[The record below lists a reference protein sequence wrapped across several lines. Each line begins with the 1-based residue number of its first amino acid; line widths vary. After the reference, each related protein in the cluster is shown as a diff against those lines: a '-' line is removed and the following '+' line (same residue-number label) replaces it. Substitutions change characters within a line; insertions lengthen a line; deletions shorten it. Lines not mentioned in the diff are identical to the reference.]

1 MERSLEALKIT
12 KGGDSVSSSSKD
24 GVSMAREQIPRVWP
38 CRVWSFSPVVMDQ
51 IIMVVSAEP
60 EMRRGVV

>member
-12 KGGDSVSSSSKD
+12 NGGDSVSSSSKD

-38 CRVWSFSPVVMDQ
+38 CRVWSFSPVAMDQ